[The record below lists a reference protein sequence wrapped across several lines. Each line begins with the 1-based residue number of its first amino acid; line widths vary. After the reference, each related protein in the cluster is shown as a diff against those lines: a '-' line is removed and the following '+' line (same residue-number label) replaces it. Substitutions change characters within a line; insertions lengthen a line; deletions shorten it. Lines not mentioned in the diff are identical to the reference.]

1 MPTRRAGLYFQSR
14 LLLFLQH
21 VRLGKPLAP
30 LGSCAH
36 AFVYTFTP
44 FQNVLFTGPFC
55 LHGLPMGKRGR
66 TVFTFVPQVT
76 LLVDSL
82 CLPSMHP
89 HFRKGSQVQPAP
101 GTTQGT
107 QLFHGGAG
115 GTRLQTCSP
124 RALTAPEWHHAGSTA
139 QDQPALLPTRAGSGG
154 EGSLGLTSW
163 GRPPCN
169 DPSSSSST

>member
-55 LHGLPMGKRGR
+55 LHGFPMGKRGR

-76 LLVDSL
+76 LWVDSL
-82 CLPSMHP
+82 CLPSTRS
-89 HFRKGSQVQPAP
+89 HFRKGSPVQPAP
-101 GTTQGT
+101 GTAQGT
-107 QLFHGGAG
+107 QLFHGQAG
-115 GTRLQTCSP
+115 RTRLQTVLTHSP
-124 RALTAPEWHHAGSTA
+124 DCTRVAPCRLHS
-139 QDQPALLPTRAGSGG
+139 TRATCAPSHQGWEQRWG
-154 EGSLGLTSW
+154 EPWPYLMGETTL
-163 GRPPCN
+163 
-169 DPSSSSST
+169 